1 MVALNVILAQC
12 INATSTYRLTYDPAH
27 DIWGADRIVWPYFFG
42 ERTPQSIYLM
52 GDTVH
57 ILWTR
62 VGGGDRYNRS
72 RDRGNTWDHCIGSDC
87 GGIEVLSYFWESSI
101 VAGGSKVHAVAYCW
115 NCSGGSWVPYNRS
128 LDGGTTW
135 DYPTSGDTIFHSSE
149 YGYYLIDAPSMDV
162 SLNGDTVLLV
172 VDGYAPSYGLR
183 LKRTFDGG
191 NTWGPYGGIVVAY
204 PSYPYEVHPQ
214 ISYNKMG
221 KWFICYTDFPY
232 IKVTYSTDYGT
243 TWSTPVDLD
252 TLVTNLSINSCHVS
266 AHGDHVAVVW
276 FDKKGNAVNVYFRE
290 STDGGI
296 TWSSKVN
303 LTGLTALGDTAAG
316 ASVFVQGGRVYV
328 SWFEKSSR
336 AMGGDFE
343 IFMGCKPHP
352 DSSFRSVQRVSYNSG
367 RSLWPMATFH
377 WSGSTS
383 YGIVCWQDNTPGNYE
398 TYCTTFIPLADE
410 GELKVEE
417 IKIGD
422 EKPFEVVGRM
432 VILKGDYSIYDISG
446 RLVGRGGR
454 VSLKGGIY
462 FVEAG
467 GKLHKVV
474 IR

>member
-12 INATSTYRLTYDPAH
+12 LNATSTYRLTDHPYD
-27 DIWGADRIVWPYFFG
+27 DLWGAYGTYIFG
-42 ERTPQSIYLM
+42 EKASNGIYLV

-57 ILWTR
+57 ILWLR
-62 VGGGDRYNRS
+62 YGVGNRYNRS
-72 RDRGNTWDHCIGSDC
+72 TDRGNTWDYCSGSDC
-87 GGIEVLSYFWESSI
+87 GGITVLSYYWESSI

-115 NCSGGSWVPYNRS
+115 NCSGESWIPYNRS

-135 DYPTSGDTIFHSSE
+135 DYPTSGQTIFHSFE
-149 YGYYLIDAPSMDV
+149 YGSDLLDAPSMDV
-162 SLNGDTVLLV
+162 SLNGDTILLV
-172 VDGYAPSYGLR
+172 VDTYSPSYGLR
-183 LKRTFDGG
+183 VKRTFDGG
-191 NTWGPYGGIVVAY
+191 NTWEPYGGIVVAN
-204 PSYPYEVHPQ
+204 PSYTPEAHPQ
-214 ISYNKMG
+214 IAYNKMG

-232 IKVTYSTDYGT
+232 IKVTYSTDYGS
-243 TWSTPVDLD
+243 TWSTPVNLD
-252 TLVTNLSINSCHVS
+252 TLATNLEYNTCHVS
-266 AHGDHVAVVW
+266 AYGDHVAVVW

-316 ASVFVQGGRVYV
+316 ASVFVQGDRAYV

-336 AMGGDFE
+336 AVGGDFE
-343 IFMGCKPHP
+343 IFVGCKPHP
-352 DSSFRSVQRVSYNSG
+352 DSSWRPIQRVSYTSG
-367 RSLWPMATFH
+367 RSLWPMVAFH
-377 WSGSTS
+377 WAGATS

-398 TYCTTFIPLADE
+398 IYCTTFRPLADD

-417 IKIGD
+417 VKVEE
-422 EKPFEVVGRM
+422 EKPFEVVGRT
-432 VILKGDYSIYDISG
+432 VILKGDYSIYDVSG

-454 VSLKGGIY
+454 VVLKGGIY